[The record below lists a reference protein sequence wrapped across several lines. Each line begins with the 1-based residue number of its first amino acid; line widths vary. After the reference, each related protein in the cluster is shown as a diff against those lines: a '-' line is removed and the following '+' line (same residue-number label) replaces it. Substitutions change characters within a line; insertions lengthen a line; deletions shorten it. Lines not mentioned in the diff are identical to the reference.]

1 MESNIGIEST
11 QKQSMDKT
19 KSVEPIN
26 YYYLATSVVLLII
39 CYYFLC
45 STENK
50 LRIKKIEKD
59 NIESK
64 SIKVRTS
71 KGEIMMDPNIFEMHI
86 KRMRGNI
93 FELNKKFTSAD
104 CANIKRYI
112 DNTKSNITSYININ
126 NDDIDPSFCSANS
139 NMRIIDDNA
148 VRELELLKHK
158 LNKAVETDSGEDLSN
173 DKMRYSMLE
182 ILIDMDIILF
192 LVRSSMCKN
201 GVLDISAIDGLIM
214 ELYRN
219 NCMNNNSN
227 IKKNTVNITKKI
239 NKEPEILMNLNID
252 NKYNNIN
259 KIINSDTARHS
270 TNSQYTEYGNST
282 HFENNL
288 LKPNLLKPNLLKPKI
303 LNHTTDPATS
313 VDKNK
318 NLISISHD
326 KPTEFNNNVKSTNLD
341 NIFNISKLNGIYNNK
356 KFSIFNRLDADMI
369 DNTGRTS
376 LN

>member
-1 MESNIGIEST
+1 MESKDTIKKAQLQN
-11 QKQSMDKT
+11 QPPDKT

-71 KGEIMMDPNIFEMHI
+71 KGEILMDPNIFEMHI

-126 NDDIDPSFCSANS
+126 TDDIDPSFCDSNS
-139 NMRIIDDNA
+139 NMRLIDDNA

-158 LNKAVETDSGEDLSN
+158 LTKAAETDSGEDLSN

-219 NCMNNNSN
+219 NCMNNGSN
-227 IKKNTVNITKKI
+227 NKNITKKI
-239 NKEPEILMNLNID
+239 TKEPELFMDLDID
-252 NKYNNIN
+252 NKYNNIK

-270 TNSQYTEYGNST
+270 TNSQSTEYGNST

-288 LKPNLLKPNLLKPKI
+288 SKTNLLKP
-303 LNHTTDPATS
+303 TTDPATS
-313 VDKNK
+313 IDKTK

-326 KPTEFNNNVKSTNLD
+326 KPIEFNNNVKSTNLD

-356 KFSIFNRLDADMI
+356 KFSIFSRLDADMV